1 MTYRSETPEI
11 RLLKN
16 LKYNHY
22 TDIGI
27 FPYIDDDTT
36 SIFFELKPK
45 PQPFVEAFL
54 TSKER
59 FSLEIEI
66 MTVERGEDN
75 KPIDLIPVRQ
85 IIQVTGLGLP
95 SPGDDTQPEED
106 SITLKFVDFKVIE
119 GTNQYGEYW
128 SDDVAD
134 YEQIQPFERSV
145 VVEVNKMGLN
155 GVLQGGAYEA
165 SSDPDFPG
173 IPNTFWANTLPGQ
186 VLDIAC
192 YIP

>member
-1 MTYRSETPEI
+1 MTYRRETPEI

-16 LKYNHY
+16 LRYNHY
-22 TDIGI
+22 IDIGTFAYTNDNSPAFLRPNI
-27 FPYIDDDTT
+27 
-36 SIFFELKPK
+36 
-45 PQPFVEAFL
+45 QPFVEAFL
-54 TSKER
+54 TSQER
-59 FSLEIEI
+59 FNLEIEV
-66 MTVERGEDN
+66 MTVQRGEDG
-75 KPIDLIPVRQ
+75 KPSDLIAVKQ
-85 IIQVTGLGLP
+85 VIQVTGLGLP
-95 SPGDDTQPEED
+95 NPGNGVSSDVTEK
-106 SITLKFVDFKVIE
+106 TLKFVDFRVIE
-119 GTNQYGEYW
+119 GANQYGEYW

-145 VVEVNKMGLN
+145 VVEVDKIGLN
-155 GVLQGGAYEA
+155 GVLQGGAFEA